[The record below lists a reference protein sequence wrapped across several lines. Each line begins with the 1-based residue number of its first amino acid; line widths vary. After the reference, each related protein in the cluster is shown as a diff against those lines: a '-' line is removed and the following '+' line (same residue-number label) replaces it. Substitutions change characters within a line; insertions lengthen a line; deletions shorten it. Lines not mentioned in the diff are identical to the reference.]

1 MCVCSVACPLT
12 LREICSFS
20 FLHLRRDSPLFFV
33 CLFVLLSVL
42 AVGTEGQLGDFWLHH
57 SHGEEVQLWHLEE
70 SCPICSFCV
79 FICSIF
85 FLWLR
90 PNFSSNEEK
99 KIYCLSFLLMVE
111 SDFGVLPHVLTLYR
125 REETGKH
132 RLLKGGKAWKEV
144 PITNTYIKD
153 LFLPWSQDLV
163 RKTERSIYNEEEE
176 KQHQLD
182 RGRAEKY
189 L

>member
-1 MCVCSVACPLT
+1 MQCGLPSYIKRDLFFLLPSFEE
-12 LREICSFS
+12 RFS
-20 FLHLRRDSPLFFV
+20 FIF
-33 CLFVLLSVL
+33 CLFVCFALCACCWDRRAAGWLLASPL
-42 AVGTEGQLGDFWLHH
+42 SWRRGAAMAPGRKLP
-57 SHGEEVQLWHLEE
+57 HLLIL
-70 SCPICSFCV
+70 CFYLQH
-79 FICSIF
+79 F

-144 PITNTYIKD
+144 PITNTCVKD

-163 RKTERSIYNEEEE
+163 RKMERSIYNEEEE